1 MVYVILL
8 RGINVSGVK
17 KVKMAELRTL
27 LSEAGLQDVQTYIQS
42 GNIVAKSNLSLSA
55 VQQKVYEVIAA
66 HFGFEV
72 PVQVFEDTMWL
83 TFVKSNPFLT
93 QYSDNQKALHLTVL
107 AETPNLPNPFDVNTT
122 DAWQQVERC
131 IYLYCPNGY
140 GRTKLTNG
148 FWEKKTGLKATTR
161 NWKTVLTIANMIEKA
176 RSTFN

>member
-1 MVYVILL
+1 M
-8 RGINVSGVK
+8 
-17 KVKMAELRTL
+17 
-27 LSEAGLQDVQTYIQS
+27 
-42 GNIVAKSNLSLSA
+42 
-55 VQQKVYEVIAA
+55 
-66 HFGFEV
+66 
-72 PVQVFEDTMWL
+72 PVQVFEDNMWL

-93 QYSDNQKALHLTVL
+93 QYSDNPKALHLTVF
-107 AETPNLPNPFDVNTT
+107 AETPILPNPFDVDTT